1 MSMICEFNA
10 KFLKSISNND
20 KIVNLLVLARL
31 RISKG
36 NSQFFCKK
44 SCGNSQ

>member
-1 MSMICEFNA
+1 MICESNA
-10 KFLKSISNND
+10 KFLKPISNND

-36 NSQFFCKK
+36 NSQFL
-44 SCGNSQ
+44 